1 MKRITKF
8 LALVATLC
16 TAVLLAGASASTAA
30 ATGELKFGKV
40 GYNANG
46 ADSQLNRWKEYI
58 DLSNTTG
65 DSLNVKNWFTQDA
78 WADSAN
84 GNEAKPSD
92 CNTAIFTSQ
101 ALPYLDTD
109 KDNDGAEDG
118 LWLPAGHT
126 IRVYTG
132 GADDSTND
140 SVHTMA
146 VNKPKCGYNGH
157 YLGNGGDT
165 IYVKKAD
172 GSEVAKFSYS
182 FEYGYWVR

>member
-1 MKRITKF
+1 MKRINLI
-8 LALVATLC
+8 LASALAIA
-16 TAVLLAGASASTAA
+16 AVLFGVSASASAA
-30 ATGELKFGKV
+30 GTGELKFGKV

-46 ADSQLNRWKEYI
+46 SDTLANRWKEYI

-65 DSLNVKNWFTQDA
+65 APLNVKGWFTQDA

-84 GNEAKPSD
+84 GNDAKPSD
-92 CNTAIFTSQ
+92 CNTAIFSKA
-101 ALPYLDTD
+101 ALPYLPEDGPDVDTD
-109 KDNDGAEDG
+109 PDG

-126 IRVYTG
+126 IRVYTA
-132 GADDSTND
+132 GADDATND
-140 SVHTMA
+140 GLHSMA
-146 VNKPKCGYNGH
+146 LNKPSCGFNGH